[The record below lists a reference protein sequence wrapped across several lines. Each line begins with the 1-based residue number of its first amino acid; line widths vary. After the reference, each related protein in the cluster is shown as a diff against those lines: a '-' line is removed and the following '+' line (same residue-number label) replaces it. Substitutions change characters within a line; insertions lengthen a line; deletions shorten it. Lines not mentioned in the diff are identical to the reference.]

1 MRGEKR
7 AVSNIIGTMIIF
19 GFVVT
24 LIVLLQVAAVPVW
37 NENVEYEHSQRVQ
50 GDMSE
55 LRDRISLSLATGRA
69 TTASVE
75 VGTRYPTRAL
85 FVNPTNPS
93 GTVSTLEG
101 GTVTVDNAVASG
113 DTEAYDYWNGSTR
126 EFRTRSIMYTPDYSE
141 YENAPTTYIDNGVLF
156 NGFEDGEQSSLSDQS
171 LVSGTN
177 INLNLVGG
185 RLSRSSVGAASIDVN
200 PVSAPSQPL
209 TIGGEERIDGGQ
221 NPVNVT
227 VPTLLS
233 ERRWDELL
241 ADERVENGG
250 RIAATEYAEG
260 DPYNRLTVVLEPGEY
275 TLRTS
280 KVAVG
285 PTDEVQEPGY
295 IVARGETG
303 RNVEAGT
310 NETLTVEVRD
320 RYNNPVGGAT
330 VEPTVTDGPGEVYPE
345 AGVTND
351 EGIVSFTY
359 VPPSTVTT
367 SDQAEVSLSIGD
379 GAEGMVNFSV
389 RVFEET
395 ADGGTGGGG
404 ETGGIDQGGDSDV
417 FVSSV
422 DRLRGGS
429 SNEANVVFRND
440 DVEDKA
446 IERAKFVFFYDAGN
460 CPCADRLRLGAGPV
474 LEAGGET
481 RDLNDPVEIPAGGAE
496 TVSFDFGTTGRGG
509 GFSVRRGDFAV
520 VRFGFSDGSRSTYF
534 IQFQTN

>member
-55 LRDRISLSLATGRA
+55 LRDRISLSSATGRA

-101 GTVTVDNAVASG
+101 GTVTVDNSVASG

-126 EFRTRSIMYTPDYSE
+126 EFRTRPIMYTPDYSE

-330 VEPTVTDGPGEVYPE
+330 VESAVTDGPGEVYPE

-429 SNEANVVFRND
+429 SNEANVVFRNE

-496 TVSFDFGTTGRGG
+496 TVSFDFGTNGRGG
-509 GFSVRRGDFAV
+509 GFSVRRGDFVV
-520 VRFGFSDGSRSTYF
+520 VRFGFTDGSRSTYF

>member
-55 LRDRISLSLATGRA
+55 LRDRISLSSATGRA
-69 TTASVE
+69 TTGSVE

-126 EFRTRSIMYTPDYSE
+126 EFRTRPIMYTPDYSE

-241 ADERVENGG
+241 ADERVQNGG
-250 RIAATEYAEG
+250 HIAATEYAEG

-429 SNEANVVFRND
+429 SNEANVVFRNE